1 MLVSNWSDIQAGYL
15 AQSIKLPLSNAPRV
29 GRIVVEMR
37 FLIYFMVLSVADV

>member
-1 MLVSNWSDIQAGYL
+1 MIMSNWSDIQAGYL
-15 AQSIKLPLSNAPRV
+15 ARSTKLPLNNVPGV